1 MIRVKMKKQMKK
13 KNENMKKEIDEK
25 NMKKKIDENR

>member
-1 MIRVKMKKQMKK
+1 MKKQMKK

-25 NMKKKIDENR
+25 NMKKKIHENR